1 MKLFIAITITKKK
14 VMKAK
19 SILIAVFTLLTFGS
33 FGQTEKSELPET
45 KNAVTDLTV
54 ETSNLDELRNFDWT
68 MVKEMF
74 QDNDKDQEITLA
86 FTYLNKDKIDKTKIR
101 VDNFRFKVTGKMAD
115 LDKLTAS
122 LKKSFEK
129 LSEINERIVSH

>member
-33 FGQTEKSELPET
+33 FAQTEKSELPET

-101 VDNFRFKVTGKMAD
+101 VDNFRFKVTGKTAD